1 MLLRDLAERRSENT
15 LFAAAANLDEA
26 LDVMLADEKTRTP
39 DLGGSLST
47 SDFGEALSIK
57 LDSKH

>member
-1 MLLRDLAERRSENT
+1 LAERRSENT

-26 LDVMLADEKTRTP
+26 LDVMLTDEKTRTP

-47 SDFGEALSIK
+47 SEFGKALSIR
-57 LDSKH
+57 LDTQH

>member
-1 MLLRDLAERRSENT
+1 
-15 LFAAAANLDEA
+15 

-47 SDFGEALSIK
+47 SDFGKALSIR